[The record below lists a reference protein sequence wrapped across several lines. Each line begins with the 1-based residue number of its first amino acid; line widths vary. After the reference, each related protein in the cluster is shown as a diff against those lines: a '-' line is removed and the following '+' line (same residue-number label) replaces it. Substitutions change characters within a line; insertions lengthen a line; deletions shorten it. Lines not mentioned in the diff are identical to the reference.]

1 MCFKLNYSS
10 RLIVFPLIFLLLQSC
25 SNERL
30 NTADLDLKPDSLS
43 SSLSANEK
51 LSILDLILKS
61 DSLGP
66 LELSQEVNISEDYLK
81 EIFPDF
87 DVSYEIGSGDSP
99 DFHYFEVS
107 TRGGDLLFSISSYLE
122 YENYEQGTIKNP
134 DDIRID
140 ILTVYSNQI
149 EDQYGIRVGD
159 GYQKVVEKRGTDLQF
174 GAAHHNIWVGSGM
187 IYYAIPL
194 PPTGIGEPDRSPT
207 LVTQAE
213 VYEGNWAVSS
223 ISWPTSKW

>member
-1 MCFKLNYSS
+1 MYFKLNYSS
-10 RLIVFPLIFLLLQSC
+10 RLIFFPLIFLLLQSC

-30 NTADLDLKPDSLS
+30 SASDLDLKPDSS
-43 SSLSANEK
+43 GSSLSANET
-51 LSILDLILKS
+51 LSISDLTLKS

-81 EIFPDF
+81 NIFPDF
-87 DVSYEIGSGDSP
+87 DVSYEIRSGDSP

-107 TRGGDLLFSISSYLE
+107 AKEGDLLFSISSYLE
-122 YENYEQGTIKNP
+122 YENYEQGTIKNL

-140 ILTVYSNQI
+140 ILTVYNNQI

-174 GAAHHNIWVGSGM
+174 GAAHHDIWVGSGM

-207 LVTQAE
+207 LVTRE
-213 VYEGNWAVSS
+213 RS
-223 ISWPTSKW
+223 I

>member
-1 MCFKLNYSS
+1 MCVKLNYSS
-10 RLIVFPLIFLLLQSC
+10 RLIVFSLIFLLLQSC
-25 SNERL
+25 TNERL
-30 NTADLDLKPDSLS
+30 RLSDLALKPDSLG
-43 SSLSANEK
+43 SSLSANKK
-51 LSILDLILKS
+51 LSISDLTLKS

-66 LELSQEVNISEDYLK
+66 LKLSQEVNISEDYLK

-87 DVSYEIGSGDSP
+87 DVSYEIGLGDSS

-107 TRGGDLLFSISSYLE
+107 TKEGDLLFTISSYLE
-122 YENYEQGTIKNP
+122 YENYEQGTLKNP

-140 ILTVYSNQI
+140 ILTVYSDQI

-159 GYQKVVEKRGTDLQF
+159 SSQKVVDKRGTDLQF
-174 GAAHHNIWVGSGM
+174 GAAHHDIWVGSGM

-194 PPTGIGEPDRSPT
+194 PPTGIGEPDRSPNQ
-207 LVTQAE
+207 VTQAE
-213 VYEGNWAVSS
+213 VYEGNWPISS